1 VPGCFSAWA
10 IFRVTLPSA
19 ASSHHRADAF
29 YRRWQRLNDWL
40 AQHREFWQPAP
51 FADPSPAW
59 TKNWPALADRVAR
72 LSDSDCVQWDDDPV
86 ALAEWVAG
94 ALPSFREFG
103 ELTDIQPLAIES
115 ADQNTL
121 PEVRATDMPG
131 RKRLQAGAF
140 ASAIQPLKHSVL
152 DWCCGKGHLAR
163 TLAPL
168 CGGDVTGFEWNA
180 TLVDDGNLLAG
191 KFGDAVTLQCQDV
204 MAENLTMPPD
214 AHGVA
219 LHACGDLHRRLMRKV
234 AGEGLPRVS
243 VSPCCYHLAEALD
256 YQPLSRRVRA
266 SKNGLELTRNELRL
280 AVRETVTAP
289 KRVREQTRRISRWRL
304 GFDGLQRQLRG
315 VDAYL
320 PVPSHPTRLTNGDFA
335 TFCRWAAG
343 NRGLEL
349 PGDTDFGVWERYG
362 ERRRQEVRRHEL
374 VRHLFRRPLE
384 LWVVLDYSMFLEEQ
398 GYDVRLGTF
407 CERQLT
413 PRNLLI
419 DAEKRSVDC

>member
-1 VPGCFSAWA
+1 MTAG
-10 IFRVTLPSA
+10 L
-19 ASSHHRADAF
+19 HHCADAF
-29 YRRWQRLNDWL
+29 YLRWQRLNDWL
-40 AQHREFWQPAP
+40 TQHREFWQPTP

-59 TKNWPALADRVAR
+59 AKSWPALADRVAR
-72 LSDSDCVQWDDDPV
+72 FSDSDCEQWGDDPV
-86 ALAEWVAG
+86 ALAEWLARE
-94 ALPSFREFG
+94 LPSLREIG
-103 ELTDIQPLAIES
+103 ELTDMPPLAVES
-115 ADQNTL
+115 ADLNTL

-140 ASAIQPLKHSVL
+140 ASAIHPLKHDVL
-152 DWCCGKGHLAR
+152 DWCSGKGHLAR

-168 CGGDVTGFEWNA
+168 CQGNVTGFEWNA
-180 TLVDDGNLLAG
+180 TLVDDGNRLAR
-191 KFGDAVTLQCQDV
+191 KFRDTVTLQCQDV
-204 MAENLTMPPD
+204 MADNLTMPPD
-214 AHGVA
+214 SHGVA
-219 LHACGDLHRRLMRKV
+219 LHACGDLHRRLIRKV

-243 VSPCCYHLAEALD
+243 VSPCCYHLTAASD

-266 SKNGLELTRNELRL
+266 AKTGLELTRDELRL

-289 KRVREQTRRISRWRL
+289 KRVREQNCRVSCWRL

-315 VDAYL
+315 LDAYL
-320 PVPSHPTRLTNGDFA
+320 PVPSHPSRLTNGDFA
-335 TFCRWAAG
+335 TFCRWAAD

-349 PGDTDFGVWERYG
+349 PEDTDFRAWERHG
-362 ERRRQEVRRHEL
+362 ERRLQEVRRHEL

>member
-1 VPGCFSAWA
+1 M
-10 IFRVTLPSA
+10 TLPTA
-19 ASSHHRADAF
+19 ASVHHDTDAF
-29 YRRWQRLNDWL
+29 YQRWQRLNDWL
-40 AQHREFWQPAP
+40 AQHREFWAPTP

-59 TKNWPALADRVAR
+59 IKNWPALADRVAR
-72 LSDSDCVQWDDDPV
+72 LSDSDCEQGGDDPV
-86 ALAEWVAG
+86 ALADWLARD
-94 ALPSFREFG
+94 LPSLRAFG
-103 ELTDIQPLAIES
+103 ELTDIQPLAAES
-115 ADQNTL
+115 VDQNTL

-140 ASAIQPLKHSVL
+140 ASAIHPLTHDVM

-180 TLVDDGNLLAG
+180 TLVDDGNRLAR
-191 KFGDAVTLQCQDV
+191 KFGDAVALQCQDV
-204 MAENLTMPPD
+204 MADNLAMPPGV
-214 AHGVA
+214 HSVA
-219 LHACGDLHRRLMRKV
+219 LHACGDLHRRLLRKV
-234 AGEGLPRVS
+234 TDDGLPRVS
-243 VSPCCYHLAEALD
+243 LSPCCYHLTEALD
-256 YQPLSRRVRA
+256 YHPLSRRVGA
-266 SKNGLELTRNELRL
+266 AGNGLALTRNELRL

-289 KRVREQTRRISRWRL
+289 KRVREQTRRISCWRL

-320 PVPSHPTRLTNGDFA
+320 PVPSHPSRLTKGDFA

-349 PGDTDFGVWERYG
+349 PENTDFGVWERHG
-362 ERRRQEVRRHEL
+362 ERRLQQVRRHEL
-374 VRHLFRRPLE
+374 VRHLFRRPME

-419 DAEKRSVDC
+419 DAVKRPADC